1 MSILFVEPTV
11 EIQNAEYVVQEG
23 IGTLNVPLRRRGDL
37 KPLIKIV
44 CVTVPGEYSII
55 LILTTQFLKTYDN
68 QNVSNVGRNRIFFG
82 LPFPFKFTVCIV
94 FINVTLYFSLSTLVI
109 FVPPP

>member
-1 MSILFVEPTV
+1 MSTLFLEPTV

-44 CVTVPGEYSII
+44 CITTPGEYFII
-55 LILTTQFLKTYDN
+55 WVRSTYCFRSCEDLT
-68 QNVSNVGRNRIFFG
+68 VSNI
-82 LPFPFKFTVCIV
+82 
-94 FINVTLYFSLSTLVI
+94 
-109 FVPPP
+109 